1 MEKILVEGLV
11 FWGGLVVAWVA
22 LVIELGAV

>member
-11 FWGGLVVAWVA
+11 FWGGLAVAWVA

>member
-1 MEKILVEGLV
+1 MEKILVEGLA
-11 FWGGLVVAWVA
+11 FWGGLAVAWVA